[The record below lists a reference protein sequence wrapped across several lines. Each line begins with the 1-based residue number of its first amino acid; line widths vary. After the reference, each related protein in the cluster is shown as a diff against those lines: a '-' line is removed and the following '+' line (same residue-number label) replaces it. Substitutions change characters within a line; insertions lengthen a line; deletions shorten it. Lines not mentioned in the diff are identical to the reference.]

1 MTNLLS
7 PLKIKNLKVKNRIV
21 MPPLATKQSTRM
33 GMVTDKLIEQYK
45 NRPNVG
51 MIIVEHSYVR
61 REGRVNNHQLGIYDE
76 SHVAGLGKLAHTIR
90 ENGSL
95 AVIQISH
102 GGSASKSHILGRS
115 AFAPSEI
122 KHPGREI
129 DEIPTALVKDDL
141 KELKR
146 SFVKAALRA
155 KKGGFNIVELHG
167 AHGYLLNQF
176 MSPLTN
182 NREDEYGGSL
192 RNRMRFP
199 LEIVR
204 AIRGAVGRKYPIAYR
219 LGCDDFLPGGITVE
233 DAVEAAKMLEDAGVD
248 LLDLSGGLKGYDVG
262 EDEEG
267 FFVYLGEAIKPE
279 VNVPVI
285 VTGGIKSPE
294 YANKIVK
301 AGKTDL
307 VGVGRAML
315 KDKNWAK
322 KAVEKLKK

>member
-1 MTNLLS
+1 MANLLS
-7 PLKIKNLKVKNRIV
+7 PIKIKNLKSKNRIV
-21 MPPLATKQSTRM
+21 MPPLATREATRM
-33 GMVTDKLIEQYK
+33 GMVTDKLTEQYK

-76 SHVAGLGKLAHTIR
+76 SHIAGLGKLAHIIR

-115 AFAPSEI
+115 AFAPSEV
-122 KHPGREI
+122 KHPGRDI
-129 DEIPTALVKDDL
+129 DETPTALMKDDL

-155 KKGGFNIVELHG
+155 KKAGFNIVELHG

-182 NREDEYGGSL
+182 KRDDEYGGNL
-192 RNRMRFP
+192 KNRMRFP

-219 LGCDDFLPGGITVE
+219 LGCDDFLPGGIKIE
-233 DAVEAAKMLEDAGVD
+233 DSIEAAQMLEEAGVD
-248 LLDLSGGLKGYDVG
+248 LLDLSGGLTGYNVG
-262 EDEEG
+262 DDEEG
-267 FFVYLGEAIKPE
+267 YFVYMGEAIRPE
-279 VNVPVI
+279 VGVPVI
-285 VTGGIKSPE
+285 VTGGIETPE
-294 YANKIVK
+294 FANKIIEDGK
-301 AGKTDL
+301 ADL
-307 VGVGRAML
+307 VGIGRAML
-315 KDKNWAK
+315 QDKNWAK
-322 KAVEKLKK
+322 KAVEKIK

>member
-1 MTNLLS
+1 MANLLS
-7 PLKIKNLKVKNRIV
+7 PIKIKNLKAKNRIV
-21 MPPLATKQSTRM
+21 MPPLATREATRM
-33 GMVTDKLIEQYK
+33 GMVTDKLTEQYK

-51 MIIVEHSYVR
+51 IIIVEHSYVR

-76 SHVAGLGKLAHTIR
+76 SHIAGLGKLAHTIR

-115 AFAPSEI
+115 AFAPSEV
-122 KHPGREI
+122 KHPGRDI
-129 DEIPTALVKDDL
+129 DEIPTALVKEDL

-155 KKGGFNIVELHG
+155 KKAGFNIVELHG

-182 NREDEYGGSL
+182 KRDDEYGGNL
-192 RNRMRFP
+192 KNRMRFP

-219 LGCDDFLPGGITVE
+219 LGCDDFLPGGIKIE
-233 DAVEAAKMLEDAGVD
+233 DAVEAAKMLEEAGVD
-248 LLDLSGGLKGYDVG
+248 LLDLSGGLTGYNVG
-262 EDEEG
+262 DDEEG
-267 FFVYLGEAIKPE
+267 YFVYMGEAIKPE
-279 VNVPVI
+279 VSVPVI
-285 VTGGIKSPE
+285 VTGGIETPE
-294 YANKIVK
+294 FANKIIED
-301 AGKTDL
+301 GKTDL
-307 VGVGRAML
+307 VGIGRAML
-315 KDKNWAK
+315 KDKDWAK
-322 KAVEKLKK
+322 KAVEKIR

>member
-1 MTNLLS
+1 MANLLS
-7 PLKIKNLKVKNRIV
+7 PIKIKNLKVKNRIV
-21 MPPLATKQSTRM
+21 MPPLATREATRM
-33 GMVTDKLIEQYK
+33 GMVTDKLTEQYK

-76 SHVAGLGKLAHTIR
+76 SHIAGLGKLAHIIR

-115 AFAPSEI
+115 AFAPSEV
-122 KHPGREI
+122 KHPGRDI
-129 DEIPTALVKDDL
+129 DETPTALMKDDL

-146 SFVKAALRA
+146 SFVKSALRA
-155 KKGGFNIVELHG
+155 KKAGFNIVELHG

-182 NREDEYGGSL
+182 KRDDEYGGDL
-192 RNRMRFP
+192 KNRMRFP

-219 LGCDDFLPGGITVE
+219 LGCDDFLPGGIKIE
-233 DAVEAAKMLEDAGVD
+233 DSIEAAQMLEEAGVD
-248 LLDLSGGLKGYDVG
+248 LLDLSGGLTGYNVG
-262 EDEEG
+262 DDEEG
-267 FFVYLGEAIKPE
+267 YFVYMGEAIRPE
-279 VNVPVI
+279 VGVPVI
-285 VTGGIKSPE
+285 VTGGIETPE
-294 YANKIVK
+294 FANKIIEDGK
-301 AGKTDL
+301 ADL
-307 VGVGRAML
+307 VGIGRAML
-315 KDKNWAK
+315 QDKNWAK
-322 KAVEKLKK
+322 KAVEKIK

>member
-1 MTNLLS
+1 MANLLS
-7 PLKIKNLKVKNRIV
+7 PLKIKNLKMKNRIV
-21 MPPLATKQSTRM
+21 MPPLATRDATKI

-51 MIIVEHSYVR
+51 MMIVEHSYVR
-61 REGRVNNHQLGIYDE
+61 REGRVSNHQLGIYDE
-76 SHVAGLGKLAHTIR
+76 SHLAGLGNLAHIIR
-90 ENGSL
+90 KNGSL
-95 AVIQISH
+95 AAIQISH

-122 KHPGREI
+122 KHPGRDI
-129 DEIPTALVKDDL
+129 DEIPTPLVKDDL

-155 KKGGFNIVELHG
+155 KKAGFNIVELHG

-182 NREDEYGGSL
+182 KREDEYGGNL
-192 RNRMRFP
+192 KNRMRFP
-199 LEIVR
+199 LEVLE
-204 AIRGAVGRKYPIAYR
+204 AIKGAVGKKYPIAYR
-219 LGCDDFLPGGITVE
+219 LGCDDFLSGGITVE
-233 DAVEAAKMLEDAGVD
+233 DAVEAAKMLEEAGVD

-262 EDEEG
+262 VDEEG

-279 VNVPVI
+279 VEIPVI
-285 VTGGIKSPE
+285 VTGGIKTPE

-301 AGKTDL
+301 EGKTDL

-315 KDKNWAK
+315 KDKKWAK
-322 KAVEKLKK
+322 KAVEKLK